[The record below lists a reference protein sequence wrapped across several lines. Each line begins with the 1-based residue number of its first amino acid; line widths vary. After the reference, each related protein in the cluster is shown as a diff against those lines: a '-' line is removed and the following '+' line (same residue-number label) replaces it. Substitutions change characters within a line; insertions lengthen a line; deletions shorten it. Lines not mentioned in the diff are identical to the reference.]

1 MVNGTDLKPR
11 QAKNCIDKYAD
22 DSYLIVPACNDHTA
36 VSELLSV
43 ELWASNNNLKLNR
56 AKSQE
61 MIICSSKKFKRDT
74 VILLPEIARVNSIK
88 ILGVTIDENLSVKT
102 HVAEVCQTA
111 AQSLYA
117 IKLLKSHGLDTLSIY
132 DVCSATVVSRLT
144 YASPAWWGFTTA
156 EDRQR
161 LQATVNR
168 PIRWGFYGKTD
179 PTIEQLCAKRDTD
192 LFVKVRNNPVYV
204 LHQFLPP
211 KRVLPYNLR
220 LMKHQRELPD
230 KSGPFADKTF
240 FNRIL
245 YQ

>member
-1 MVNGTDLKPR
+1 M
-11 QAKNCIDKYAD
+11 
-22 DSYLIVPACNDHTA
+22 PACNDHTA
-36 VSELLSV
+36 VSELLSF
-43 ELWASNNNLKLNR
+43 ELWASSNNLKLNR

-88 ILGVTIDENLSVKT
+88 ILGVTLDENLSVKT

-117 IKLLKSHGLDTLSIY
+117 IKLLKSHGLDTLSFF
-132 DVCSATVVSRLT
+132 DVCCATVVSRLT
-144 YASPAWWGFTTA
+144 YASPVWWSFTTA

-168 PIRWGFYGKTD
+168 AIRWGFYDKTD
-179 PTIEQLCAKRDTD
+179 LTIEQLCAKRDTD
-192 LFVKVRNNPVYV
+192 LFASKVRNNPVHV
-204 LHQFLPP
+204 LHQFLRP

-220 LMKHQRELPD
+220 VMGHQRELPD

-240 FNRIL
+240 FLIA
-245 YQ
+245 YCTSD